1 MKSFFRCHCQ
11 KICHFMIHNVK
22 FGIISNLTTNVKLLI
37 RVSIV
42 VFFITSI
49 FFKKGNYILQSAL
62 SSYEMFITFE
72 VSYKPLLFIS
82 IIIISIFIILISK
95 IPLPVYYQVF
105 IYSRRWVSVWS
116 IVDIIAKKKR
126 FCKIILMHSLA

>member
-1 MKSFFRCHCQ
+1 
-11 KICHFMIHNVK
+11 MIHNVK

-105 IYSRRWVSVWS
+105 IYSRRWVSV
-116 IVDIIAKKKR
+116 
-126 FCKIILMHSLA
+126 